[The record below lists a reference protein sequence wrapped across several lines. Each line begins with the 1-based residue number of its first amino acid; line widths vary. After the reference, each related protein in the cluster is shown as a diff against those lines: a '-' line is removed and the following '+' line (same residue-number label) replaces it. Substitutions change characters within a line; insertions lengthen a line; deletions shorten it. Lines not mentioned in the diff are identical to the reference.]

1 MRSSLR
7 RLYPSTLKEI
17 IIMANEE
24 KGEKKLIID
33 EDWKKQA
40 RKEKEVLAAKEKQEH
55 EEAAEQEGEGRGPLP
70 EGDLAAL
77 ISMLTTQA
85 LFSLGLLQVK
95 GQDRREP
102 DLELARYNIDMLQTL
117 EAKTKGNLTEDE
129 ETVLQN
135 TLSEL
140 RMGYVHVTNAIESG
154 RQES

>member
-1 MRSSLR
+1 MAK
-7 RLYPSTLKEI
+7 KE
-17 IIMANEE
+17 EE
-24 KGEKKLIID
+24 EKKLIID
-33 EDWKKQA
+33 EDWKMQA
-40 RKEKEVLAAKEKQEH
+40 QKEKEIIAAKEKQEH
-55 EEAAEQEGEGRGPLP
+55 EEAPEDQTEGRPEPLP

-95 GQDRREP
+95 GQERREP

-129 ETVLQN
+129 AAVLKN

-140 RMGYVHVTNAIESG
+140 RMGYVHVANAVQSG
-154 RQES
+154 QDPTQ